1 MGNRCVSL
9 DPTNISLAVLNSQNY
24 EILHTAS
31 ASEQFFL
38 SLKEFVK
45 LMKRQSSTTVGVRG
59 ASSQSQLNTVNFS
72 ENINFDGKLY
82 GVITDDDERTHLIA
96 ENENFILIEYT

>member
-1 MGNRCVSL
+1 M
-9 DPTNISLAVLNSQNY
+9 
-24 EILHTAS
+24 LHTAS

-45 LMKRQSSTTVGVRG
+45 LMKRQSLSASAVGATRG
-59 ASSQSQLNTVNFS
+59 ATSQTQLNTVNFS

-82 GVITDDDERTHLIA
+82 GVITDDDDRTHLIA
-96 ENENFILIEYT
+96 ENENFILIEYTPRYIVVVFATVPERQ